1 MSVASATL
9 HPVQTELAARVAMI
23 GSRAPTTS
31 TASLA
36 AEIDAIRAAALA
48 HGLYPAVA
56 VTQAIEAALARGE
69 RGPLVIGWLN
79 ILRDAVAC
87 DRHDGPACA
96 TYLAACSVRLSG

>member
-1 MSVASATL
+1 MSAESTAR
-9 HPVQTELAARVAMI
+9 HPVQIELAARVASI
-23 GSRAPTTS
+23 GRRAPTAS

-36 AEIDAIRAAALA
+36 ADVDAIRAAALA

-69 RGPLVIGWLN
+69 RRPLVIGWLN
-79 ILRDAVAC
+79 ILRDAVSC
-87 DRHDGPACA
+87 DRHDGPACT